1 MRHLSELI
9 QRLRTL
15 ASRKQLERDLDDELG
30 FHLAMREAELRQE
43 GLTAE
48 DARNM
53 ARRRFGNRA
62 LLRERTRHV
71 WLFSSVET
79 WLQDIRFAR
88 RTLRRSPGFTLVAV
102 STLAVGVGMTT
113 AMFTLVD
120 ALVLR
125 PVPFRDPEQLALVY
139 MGGPTGGR
147 VTVAPPGTTRTSVVA
162 VAVSGGPRRA

>member
-71 WLFSSVET
+71 WLFSSVE
-79 WLQDIRFAR
+79 
-88 RTLRRSPGFTLVAV
+88 PGC
-102 STLAVGVGMTT
+102 
-113 AMFTLVD
+113 
-120 ALVLR
+120 
-125 PVPFRDPEQLALVY
+125 
-139 MGGPTGGR
+139 
-147 VTVAPPGTTRTSVVA
+147 RTSALHVEHSVDLLDSRSWPFLRLPSA
-162 VAVSGGPRRA
+162 SA